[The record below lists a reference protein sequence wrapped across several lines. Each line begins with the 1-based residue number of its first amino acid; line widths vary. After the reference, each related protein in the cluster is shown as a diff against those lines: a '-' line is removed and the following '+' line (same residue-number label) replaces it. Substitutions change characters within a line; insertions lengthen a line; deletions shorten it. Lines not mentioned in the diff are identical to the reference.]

1 MHETGFSSSLTWVL
15 YLGLLSLARGEA
27 PRHAHI
33 MECGQRAGGG
43 TAVLAHGSEGPLGS
57 HRYRRHGEDLRGSV
71 SSRRGTVEA
80 STVLSV
86 VAVCGSCQRPAG
98 ISVFRLRAIRWPAKV
113 YGVHPTF
120 GLRCFPR
127 TDGIRRASARQAGE
141 QQQLQDCRCHMY
153 WFWKGHGTGCCAE
166 PKGEAWSKCARAGET
181 FSPHRTFPRDARR
194 GCTALCSTLSHSN
207 PFLHL
212 PLLKHIGREARPAAS
227 QADFVS
233 RSIVRCASDTGPPG
247 AS

>member
-1 MHETGFSSSLTWVL
+1 MSLHSGQRMHETGFSSSLTWVL

-127 TDGIRRASARQAGE
+127 TDGIRNELQPGRRGNSNSSRTADVTCTGSGRAMARDVVRNRRARLGRSAR
-141 QQQLQDCRCHMY
+141 
-153 WFWKGHGTGCCAE
+153 
-166 PKGEAWSKCARAGET
+166 ARV
-181 FSPHRTFPRDARR
+181 RLFPRIAPSPETHAEAAQLSAPPSA
-194 GCTALCSTLSHSN
+194 TATHSFISHY
-207 PFLHL
+207 
-212 PLLKHIGREARPAAS
+212 
-227 QADFVS
+227 
-233 RSIVRCASDTGPPG
+233 
-247 AS
+247 